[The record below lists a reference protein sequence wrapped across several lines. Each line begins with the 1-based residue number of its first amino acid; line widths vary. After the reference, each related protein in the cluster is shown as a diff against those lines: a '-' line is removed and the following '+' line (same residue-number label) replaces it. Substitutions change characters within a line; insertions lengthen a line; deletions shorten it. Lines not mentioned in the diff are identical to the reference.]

1 MEIHDTV
8 LNQQTASTDSAAST
22 APTASAASEAVVVSL
37 AKLKNVNRIRSSS
50 CACTRFKYSWNSFQ
64 LCATAVSKV
73 ILHKWAIFYGTEMK
87 NWTVLGPIGNTEKK
101 LGRSWV
107 TFEVIFFMFSGVF
120 FFSFFSLNIVAS
132 ELKSSIKGC
141 WKKYLKSSWKFDN
154 EF

>member
-101 LGRSWV
+101 IGSIMSNFWSHFLY
-107 TFEVIFFMFSGVF
+107 VF
-120 FFSFFSLNIVAS
+120 RGIFFSFFFLNIVAS

>member
-8 LNQQTASTDSAAST
+8 LSQQTASTDSAAST

-101 LGRSWV
+101 IGSIMSNFWSHFLYVFRG
-107 TFEVIFFMFSGVF
+107 IFFF
-120 FFSFFSLNIVAS
+120 FLFFKYCSIWAKKFHKRMLEKIFKKF
-132 ELKSSIKGC
+132 LKI
-141 WKKYLKSSWKFDN
+141 W
-154 EF
+154 